1 MARMISANYT
11 IRHECLWRPIRGNQI
26 VYHRRIENRHR
37 RGYETA
43 TGENRSSGVRPPSHL
58 RPKVTGEEIRKCSSA
73 KIRSRTVEEKPQKVY
88 HRASEKALRGGY
100 QIAAGKKKSGIRF
113 GMPLCLLLTW
123 RWNLPAGLCTV
134 SQVEADEGLVWDAGG
149 SLHGLKVVYGTA
161 VHADGD
167 LLFGLTDVRILS
179 RVQFVD
185 AILFSH
191 KNHLKS
197 FAPS

>member
-1 MARMISANYT
+1 MCARHHISVQKS
-11 IRHECLWRPIRGNQI
+11 RE
-26 VYHRRIENRHR
+26 RRYENAAVQKSEVEPSKRNPR
-37 RGYETA
+37 KYI
-43 TGENRSSGVRPPSHL
+43 TG
-58 RPKVTGEEIRKCSSA
+58 RPKRRC
-73 KIRSRTVEEKPQKVY
+73 
-88 HRASEKALRGGY
+88 
-100 QIAAGKKKSGIRF
+100 AGDTRLQQAKKKSGIRF

>member
-11 IRHECLWRPIRGNQI
+11 IRHECLWRAVRGNQI

-58 RPKVTGEEIRKCSSA
+58 RPKVTGEGYENAAVQKSEVEPSKRNPRKYITGRPKRRC
-73 KIRSRTVEEKPQKVY
+73 
-88 HRASEKALRGGY
+88 
-100 QIAAGKKKSGIRF
+100 AGDTRLQQAKKKSGIRF

>member
-11 IRHECLWRPIRGNQI
+11 IRHECLWRAVRGNQI

-100 QIAAGKKKSGIRF
+100 QIAAGKEKERHPFRDAS
-113 GMPLCLLLTW
+113 
-123 RWNLPAGLCTV
+123 LPITDVALESACR
-134 SQVEADEGLVWDAGG
+134 
-149 SLHGLKVVYGTA
+149 SLHSLA
-161 VHADGD
+161 
-167 LLFGLTDVRILS
+167 S
-179 RVQFVD
+179 RG
-185 AILFSH
+185 
-191 KNHLKS
+191 
-197 FAPS
+197 